1 MIENLIMCT
10 CIQNFDSVASH
21 LELAILSRK
30 FRITEHAQ
38 SSAVEYF
45 NFFSIEINLS
55 LQDLH
60 FHQVM
65 GIMLQRQVIYW
76 DFSIFRITTLDPCH
90 RRHELKDNPPKTV
103 GDVRKIVG
111 LLGYYHRYI
120 KDFAK
125 IANHCMNCCKFQKV
139 MVSHRTIQKV
149 NVHQETR

>member
-21 LELAILSRK
+21 PELAILSGK
-30 FRITEHAQ
+30 FSITEHAQ

-65 GIMLQRQVIYW
+65 VIMLQKQLTY
-76 DFSIFRITTLDPCH
+76 
-90 RRHELKDNPPKTV
+90 
-103 GDVRKIVG
+103 
-111 LLGYYHRYI
+111 
-120 KDFAK
+120 
-125 IANHCMNCCKFQKV
+125 
-139 MVSHRTIQKV
+139 
-149 NVHQETR
+149 

>member
-1 MIENLIMCT
+1 MRSQSQLRNDKYIMNKFLIGVIENLIMCT

-65 GIMLQRQVIYW
+65 GIMLQKQLIY
-76 DFSIFRITTLDPCH
+76 
-90 RRHELKDNPPKTV
+90 
-103 GDVRKIVG
+103 
-111 LLGYYHRYI
+111 
-120 KDFAK
+120 
-125 IANHCMNCCKFQKV
+125 
-139 MVSHRTIQKV
+139 
-149 NVHQETR
+149 